1 MNFTKDCAKKQLQL
15 NRNMLESTTAP
26 RSILSEYLALDASI
40 DTADRVLPP
49 ELRSAMELDLLPAI
63 LASQISHWSPGMLA
77 NSSFFGDPKFGLKYF
92 KLENSSKAFGRR
104 WQAAIGNWNDKI
116 VIDIGCGPGNLYA
129 AVGGTPRSILGI
141 DISHGALLHARQLG
155 YTPLLADA
163 HDLPLRDGCTDIV
176 TLNAVLHHCD
186 DMATVLAEA
195 ARLVKPG
202 GVLITDEDPIAN
214 TATYRGLAWLVSAAR
229 KRFPMYWLPGRST
242 VYKTPYEQAWRLATE
257 IHNSKPGDGVTRSL
271 YLDILEP
278 LGFTVELYPHNHN
291 VGDELFRGDP
301 GRLGFKDNLIRLL
314 AGPNA
319 PPPPQSIACIAR
331 KQ

>member
-1 MNFTKDCAKKQLQL
+1 MI
-15 NRNMLESTTAP
+15 ESTTAP
-26 RSILSEYLALDASI
+26 RSILSEYLAPDACI
-40 DTADRVLPP
+40 DTAVRVLPP
-49 ELRSAMELDLLPAI
+49 ELRSVMEIDYLPAI
-63 LASQISHWSPGMLA
+63 PASRVSHWSPGMVA
-77 NSSFFGDPKFGLKYF
+77 NASFFSDPVFGLQYF

-104 WQAAIGNWNDKI
+104 WQAAIGNWDHKT

-129 AVGGTPRSILGI
+129 AVGGAPRSILGI
-141 DISHGALLHARQLG
+141 DISHGALLHARQIG

-163 HDLPLRDGCTDIV
+163 HDLPLRDGCADIV

-186 DMATVLAEA
+186 SMATVLAEA

-202 GVLITDEDPIAN
+202 GILITDEDPIAN
-214 TATYRGLAWLVSAAR
+214 NATYQGLAWLVHAAR
-229 KRFPMYWLPGRST
+229 ERFPMYWLPGRST

-257 IHNSKPGDGVTRSL
+257 VHNSKPGDGVTPSL
-271 YLDILEP
+271 YIDTLEP
-278 LGFTVELYPHNHN
+278 LGFTIALYSHHHN

-314 AGPNA
+314 AGANA

-331 KQ
+331 KR